1 MKKVLILGGGVTG
14 LRIAKYLLD
23 SGYDVTIVEKSSTV
37 GGMSKSFRYKDFIL
51 DCGPHK
57 FYTQLPGVY
66 DDYKEII
73 GEGEYLIVK
82 KKNSLRLL
90 GKYFDFPVKLSQLMI
105 NINPVLSA
113 QIMLDFIKAK
123 FVKKKIVSYEDYFVK
138 GFGEKGYGILFKGF
152 AEKVWGNPKNIS
164 EELARKRSPASN
176 IFDVIKSALK
186 KDKNVSAESFYYP
199 KKGCGVLCENLAS
212 AIVGKKGKILLNAV
226 PQKINLEKGKVVSV
240 SVEAKNKTKTIPC
253 DVLVSTASIG
263 EIPGL
268 ISPSLSQKTIDSMK
282 KLKYRPLRICFVFI
296 KKKKVL
302 EHNWVFFPE
311 KEFCFNRV
319 AEQKSFSPLTCPE
332 DKTVITAELT
342 GSEDSEA
349 YNSPDED
356 IKPLVL
362 KDLEKAGIIK
372 KEDVY
377 DFFSLKAKQVYPVY
391 EIGYREYLSAVLEQ
405 LDKIENL
412 FSVGRLGLFNYN
424 NIDHCLDM
432 AKVVSEI
439 ITKNKGRSEWK
450 KARDYFDGYRIVD

>member
-186 KDKNVSAESFYYP
+186 KDKN
-199 KKGCGVLCENLAS
+199 
-212 AIVGKKGKILLNAV
+212 
-226 PQKINLEKGKVVSV
+226 
-240 SVEAKNKTKTIPC
+240 
-253 DVLVSTASIG
+253 
-263 EIPGL
+263 
-268 ISPSLSQKTIDSMK
+268 
-282 KLKYRPLRICFVFI
+282 
-296 KKKKVL
+296 
-302 EHNWVFFPE
+302 
-311 KEFCFNRV
+311 
-319 AEQKSFSPLTCPE
+319 
-332 DKTVITAELT
+332 
-342 GSEDSEA
+342 
-349 YNSPDED
+349 
-356 IKPLVL
+356 
-362 KDLEKAGIIK
+362 
-372 KEDVY
+372 
-377 DFFSLKAKQVYPVY
+377 
-391 EIGYREYLSAVLEQ
+391 
-405 LDKIENL
+405 
-412 FSVGRLGLFNYN
+412 
-424 NIDHCLDM
+424 
-432 AKVVSEI
+432 
-439 ITKNKGRSEWK
+439 
-450 KARDYFDGYRIVD
+450 